1 MTHVTI
7 YRNKENECI
16 GFTVI
21 GHAEYAEAGED
32 IICACNAI
40 EMLTTAKFSLTTN
53 ESEGLIDLRLKE
65 KPTKETELLLS
76 AMILGFE
83 NMADDQDYKEYI
95 HLTFEEV

>member
-1 MTHVTI
+1 MRMPEKI
-7 YRNKENECI
+7 FCAGI
-16 GFTVI
+16 SMLVI
-21 GHAEYAEAGED
+21 NT
-32 IICACNAI
+32 CNAI
-40 EMLTTAKFSLTTN
+40 EALTTAKFSLTTN

-65 KPTKETELLLS
+65 NPTKETELLLS

>member
-32 IICACNAI
+32 IICAGISMLVINTCNAI
-40 EMLTTAKFSLTTN
+40 EALTTAKRRPMNL
-53 ESEGLIDLRLKE
+53 EGPIDLRLKR
-65 KPTKETELLLS
+65 KPDEGNRT
-76 AMILGFE
+76 IVVC
-83 NMADDQDYKEYI
+83 DDSRIREYGRRSG
-95 HLTFEEV
+95 L

>member
-21 GHAEYAEAGED
+21 GHAEYADAGED
-32 IICACNAI
+32 IICAGISMLVINTCNAI
-40 EMLTTAKFSLTTN
+40 EALTTAKFSLTNN
-53 ESEGLIDLRLKE
+53 ES
-65 KPTKETELLLS
+65 ELLLS